1 MFKRLILEDSAA
13 LFTIIAFITATSIYF
28 TISWRAFRMKRP
40 QVERFENLPF
50 ATATPAA
57 HHDTDAKHAA

>member
-13 LFTIIAFITATSIYF
+13 LFTLIAFITATSIYF

-40 QVERFENLPF
+40 QVERFEKLPF
-50 ATATPAA
+50 ATETPAA
-57 HHDTDAKHAA
+57 RHDTDAQHAA